1 MAVATRPGLDRPE
14 PRHDGVS
21 FRAAA
26 RRPPGENAR
35 GRDTDQETRRTM
47 AKRQRGGARPGQRA
61 PLQKG
66 RPSTPPPASAPAAP
80 VRPAGGLS
88 DDELARAAELEARIV
103 AEEQAATASLTRG
116 RDRRRTAP
124 STGSPAR
131 TRSAALLTAT
141 AEEEYRYVMAD
152 LRKIGLVFALCFALL
167 VASWL
172 LIVASG
178 VVTI

>member
-1 MAVATRPGLDRPE
+1 MAYP
-14 PRHDGVS
+14 S
-21 FRAAA
+21 A
-26 RRPPGENAR
+26 RRPDGRRAR
-35 GRDTDQETRRTM
+35 ALARATPTQEITGTM

-66 RPSTPPPASAPAAP
+66 RPATPAPANTPAT
-80 VRPAGGLS
+80 VARPAGGLS

-124 STGSPAR
+124 APGTAPR
-131 TRSAALLTAT
+131 TRSAGLLTAT
-141 AEEEYRYVMAD
+141 AEDEYRYVMTD

-167 VASWL
+167 AASWL
-172 LIVASG
+172 LIVATG